1 MDENSGARQR
11 KPGVRRQTGGI
22 VPLLALA
29 VPALVAAGKASA
41 LGGVSAAASYST
53 KKVLDIARRK
63 AMTRKRHVNRKHR
76 YTFSVLNKQM
86 TGCMSSQAAFLKSVF
101 NEAKLHK
108 RQQQL
113 PHANTDQINVSE
125 LVMNSI
131 CGSGPQER
139 QTLRKLKPYGK
150 QLPVIANPWQSIKR
164 PRGLMMH
171 QLGGSVW
178 QECRHCYHC
187 GHKQYRY

>member
-1 MDENSGARQR
+1 MDKNSGARRR
-11 KPGVRRQTGGI
+11 KPGVGRQTGGI
-22 VPLLALA
+22 APLLALA

-53 KKVLDIARRK
+53 KKVLDIATRK
-63 AMTRKRHVNRKHR
+63 AMTRKRRVKRKHR

-86 TGCMSSQAAFLKSVF
+86 TGCMSRQAAFLKSVF

-113 PHANTDQINVSE
+113 RHANTDQINVSE
-125 LVMNSI
+125 LVMNTI
-131 CGSGPQER
+131 CGVVPQGR
-139 QTLRKLKPYGK
+139 QTLRRLKPYAK
-150 QLPVIANPWQSIKR
+150 QLGVISNPWQSIKR

-178 QECRHCYHC
+178 QELRHCYHC
-187 GHKQYRY
+187 GHRQYHY

>member
-1 MDENSGARQR
+1 
-11 KPGVRRQTGGI
+11 
-22 VPLLALA
+22 
-29 VPALVAAGKASA
+29 
-41 LGGVSAAASYST
+41 
-53 KKVLDIARRK
+53 
-63 AMTRKRHVNRKHR
+63 MTHERHVKRKHR

-86 TGCMSSQAAFLKSVF
+86 TGCMSRQAAFLKSVF

-113 PHANTDQINVSE
+113 RHANTDQINVSE
-125 LVMNSI
+125 SVMNTI
-131 CGSGPQER
+131 CGAVPQGR
-139 QTLRKLKPYGK
+139 QTLGRLKLYAK
-150 QLPVIANPWQSIKR
+150 QLRVIANPWQSIKR

-178 QECRHCYHC
+178 QELQPCYHC